1 MTPMN
6 IAMTTLLNGI
16 CLGAILAAAMMLL
29 LKFLPRLNPTTRFTV
44 LWMTLLAVVA
54 LLATP
59 LTPYPSSPKPR
70 IESLVVVSPS
80 PGGIPAPAPAP
91 VDRPGRKTHASHV
104 DSVVA
109 QSPASTSEQGLERP
123 LSQSA
128 STTFLPAASPSEH
141 SLIRIHSA
149 KFLRALAIV
158 WVMFSLVLLAR
169 LAAGYCVL
177 RSLKSSAT
185 PASPDWQL
193 RVSRLCATHG
203 IRRQLQLLVSSHGSG
218 PMSLGFFRPT
228 IVLPRTLLETLSHSE
243 LEQIVLHELAHLHR
257 RDDWS
262 NLVQKLIEAV
272 LPIQPAVYWLG
283 YQMSLAREMA
293 CDDWVIAATGTPRP
307 YAAALTKVAE
317 LSQWQRAGVLAA
329 GAVGN
334 RSQLFRRVRQMLDRT
349 RNAAPKLTVMPLAS
363 ALAVV
368 VGLTCLSTRAPQLIA
383 FAQSVAPA
391 SSPAK
396 PIAPGAP
403 PAPQSPRAPMT
414 VTVATLAPRAPR
426 IPAAPPSAIAALAPS
441 APLAPQ
447 AELSPTSPPSP
458 LSPPSPQS
466 PLPPMSP
473 PAPMAPVASQ
483 QSGDSHVHIT
493 TRNGWTSV
501 SITIEGTVE
510 FSDDDTD
517 VKSLS
522 RNGRFRLDDGGLLSK
537 RGYEVKADGAGNLT
551 RTYSVGWSTRPM
563 DDEGRAWLARTLPQ
577 VIRDSGIGAGPRVAR
592 ILRQGGPQ
600 AVLTEIGRIHSD
612 GAKRVY
618 LEQLFSQAAT
628 LKPSDLKD
636 ASRLIRSISSDG
648 DKAQVII
655 TVDANYFAT
664 DLRSYLF
671 DAAASITSDGDK
683 RMVLSDIVRKDG
695 GSSDTLAS
703 AARAARHISS
713 DGDKAE
719 VLIELAS
726 PYRPAGG
733 VDMAYFDAANSISSD
748 GDHARVLSKML
759 AWHGDDHNTLTRTLL
774 SARRI
779 SSDGDKARVL
789 KEAVASYNEDAAVGK
804 AFFEAANS
812 ISSNGDHQQVL
823 VSLAQ
828 KQGIGADTLADI
840 ASSAQ
845 RISSAGDKAR
855 VLIELAGTNVEPAR
869 DAFFAAANS
878 INSDGDRSRV
888 LMVVLDKPGI
898 SSSLA
903 VAAIQSATGISSDG
917 DKARVLLDA
926 AERYSSDPA
935 VNAALRKAV
944 ESLHSDG
951 DYRTVMSR
959 IGRHEASL

>member
-1 MTPMN
+1 MTLMN

-16 CLGAILAAAMMLL
+16 YLGALLAAAMMLL
-29 LKFLPRLNPTTRFTV
+29 LKLFPRLNPTTRFTV
-44 LWMTLLAVVA
+44 LWITLLAVVV
-54 LLATP
+54 LLAAP
-59 LTPYPSSPKPR
+59 LTPRRSSRAPR

-80 PGGIPAPAPAP
+80 PVLIPASTPAQ
-91 VDRPGRKTHASHV
+91 VYRPGRRTQDPHV
-104 DSVVA
+104 DVLAA
-109 QSPASTSEQGLERP
+109 QRSASTSEQRLETP
-123 LSQSA
+123 LSQNA
-128 STTFLPAASPSEH
+128 SRTSLSAASPSEH

-149 KFLRALAIV
+149 KSLRALAMV
-158 WVMFSLVLLAR
+158 WMTFSLVLLAR
-169 LAAGYCVL
+169 LAAAYWVL
-177 RSLKSSAT
+177 RGLKSGAP

-193 RVSRLCATHG
+193 RFSRLCATHG
-203 IRRQLQLLVSSHGSG
+203 IRRQPQLLVSSHVNG

-228 IVLPRTLLETLSHSE
+228 IVIPCMLFETLSHSE
-243 LEQIVLHELAHLHR
+243 LQQIVLHEIAHLHR

-262 NLVQKLIEAV
+262 NLAQKLIEAA

-317 LSQWQRAGVLAA
+317 FSQWRRAGVLAA
-329 GAVGN
+329 GASGN
-334 RSQLFRRVRQMLDRT
+334 RSQLFRRVRQMLDHT
-349 RNAAPKLTVMPLAS
+349 RNAAPKITVIPLAS

-368 VGLTCLSTRAPQLIA
+368 VGLTCLSARAPQLIA

-396 PIAPGAP
+396 PIAPKAA
-403 PAPQSPRAPMT
+403 PAPQSPRAHTAMT
-414 VTVATLAPRAPR
+414 VAALAPRAPMV
-426 IPAAPPSAIAALAPS
+426 PAAPASAVAVLAPS
-441 APLAPQ
+441 APLASQ
-447 AELSPTSPPSP
+447 VELSPVSPPSP
-458 LSPPSPQS
+458 LSPPSPAS
-466 PLPPMSP
+466 PLSPMSP
-473 PAPMAPVASQ
+473 LAPMAPAASQ
-483 QSGDSHVHIT
+483 QSDESHVHIT
-493 TRNGWTSV
+493 TRNGWMSV
-501 SITIEGTVE
+501 SITIDGTIE
-510 FSDDDTD
+510 FTDDDTD

-522 RNGRFRLDDGGLLSK
+522 PNGRFRLEDGGLLSK
-537 RGYEVKADGAGNLT
+537 RAYEVKADAAGNLN
-551 RTYSVGWSTRPM
+551 RSYSVGWSTKPI

-577 VIRDSGIGAGPRVAR
+577 LIRDSGIGAGPRVVR

-612 GAKRVY
+612 GSKRVY
-618 LEQLFSQAAT
+618 LEQLFSQAT

-636 ASRLIRSISSDG
+636 AAKLIRNISSDG
-648 DKAQVII
+648 DKAQVIL

-671 DAAASITSDGDK
+671 DASASINSDGDK
-683 RMVLSDIVRKDG
+683 RRVLSDIIKKDG
-695 GSSDTLAS
+695 GNSETLAS

-719 VLIELAS
+719 VLIEMAI

-759 AWHGDDHNTLTRTLL
+759 ASHGDDHNTLARTLL
-774 SARRI
+774 SAQRI

-789 KEAVASYNEDAAVGK
+789 KEAVASYNEDAPVRK

-812 ISSNGDHQQVL
+812 ISSDGDHQQVL
-823 VSLAQ
+823 VPLAQ

-840 ASSAQ
+840 ANSAK
-845 RISSAGDKAR
+845 RISSAGDKAH

-898 SSSLA
+898 SSSLVVA
-903 VAAIQSATGISSDG
+903 VIQSATGISSDG

-926 AERYSSDPA
+926 AERYSSDAA
-935 VNAALRKAV
+935 VNASLRKAV

>member
-1 MTPMN
+1 
-6 IAMTTLLNGI
+6 
-16 CLGAILAAAMMLL
+16 
-29 LKFLPRLNPTTRFTV
+29 
-44 LWMTLLAVVA
+44 
-54 LLATP
+54 
-59 LTPYPSSPKPR
+59 
-70 IESLVVVSPS
+70 
-80 PGGIPAPAPAP
+80 
-91 VDRPGRKTHASHV
+91 
-104 DSVVA
+104 
-109 QSPASTSEQGLERP
+109 
-123 LSQSA
+123 
-128 STTFLPAASPSEH
+128 
-141 SLIRIHSA
+141 
-149 KFLRALAIV
+149 
-158 WVMFSLVLLAR
+158 
-169 LAAGYCVL
+169 
-177 RSLKSSAT
+177 
-185 PASPDWQL
+185 
-193 RVSRLCATHG
+193 
-203 IRRQLQLLVSSHGSG
+203 
-218 PMSLGFFRPT
+218 
-228 IVLPRTLLETLSHSE
+228 
-243 LEQIVLHELAHLHR
+243 
-257 RDDWS
+257 
-262 NLVQKLIEAV
+262 
-272 LPIQPAVYWLG
+272 
-283 YQMSLAREMA
+283 
-293 CDDWVIAATGTPRP
+293 
-307 YAAALTKVAE
+307 
-317 LSQWQRAGVLAA
+317 
-329 GAVGN
+329 
-334 RSQLFRRVRQMLDRT
+334 
-349 RNAAPKLTVMPLAS
+349 
-363 ALAVV
+363 
-368 VGLTCLSTRAPQLIA
+368 
-383 FAQSVAPA
+383 
-391 SSPAK
+391 
-396 PIAPGAP
+396 
-403 PAPQSPRAPMT
+403 
-414 VTVATLAPRAPR
+414 
-426 IPAAPPSAIAALAPS
+426 
-441 APLAPQ
+441 
-447 AELSPTSPPSP
+447 
-458 LSPPSPQS
+458 
-466 PLPPMSP
+466 MSP
-473 PAPMAPVASQ
+473 PAPMAPVASE

-522 RNGRFRLDDGGLLSK
+522 HDGRFRLDDGGLLSK

-612 GAKRVY
+612 GSKRVY

-628 LKPSDLKD
+628 LKPSDLKN

-683 RMVLSDIVRKDG
+683 RRVLSDIVRKDG

-719 VLIELAS
+719 VLIEMAT

-759 AWHGDDHNTLTRTLL
+759 ARHGDDHNTLTRTLL

-789 KEAVASYNEDAAVGK
+789 KEALASYNEDAAVSK

-812 ISSNGDHQQVL
+812 ISSDGDHQQVL

-828 KQGIGADTLADI
+828 KQGIGADTLAGI
-840 ASSAQ
+840 ASSTQ

-855 VLIELAGTNVEPAR
+855 VLIELAGTNIEPAR

>member
-1 MTPMN
+1 MTSMN

-29 LKFLPRLNPTTRFTV
+29 LKFFPRLNPTTRFTI
-44 LWMTLLAVVA
+44 LWMILLAVVA

-59 LTPYPSSPKPR
+59 LTPRPSSPEPR
-70 IESLVVVSPS
+70 IEALVAVSPS
-80 PGGIPAPAPAP
+80 PVGIPAATLAP
-91 VDRPGRKTHASHV
+91 VYRPGRKTHASHV
-104 DSVVA
+104 DSVAA
-109 QSPASTSEQGLERP
+109 QSPASTSEERLETP

-128 STTFLPAASPSEH
+128 STTSLPAASPSEH

-185 PASPDWQL
+185 PASPDWQQ
-193 RVSRLCATHG
+193 RFSRLGATHG
-203 IRRQLQLLVSSHGSG
+203 IRRQPQLLVSSHVSG

-228 IVLPRTLLETLSHSE
+228 IVIPRTLLETLSHSE

-257 RDDWS
+257 CDDWS
-262 NLVQKLIEAV
+262 NLAQKLIEAM
-272 LPIQPAVYWLG
+272 LPLQPAVYWLG
-283 YQMSLAREMA
+283 CQLSLAREMA

-349 RNAAPKLTVMPLAS
+349 RNAAPKLTVIPLAS

-368 VGLTCLSTRAPQLIA
+368 VGLTCLSARAPQLIA

-396 PIAPGAP
+396 PIAPGATL
-403 PAPQSPRAPMT
+403 APQSPRAPMT
-414 VTVATLAPRAPR
+414 MTVAALAPRAPM

-447 AELSPTSPPSP
+447 GELSPTSPPSP
-458 LSPPSPQS
+458 LSPPSPPS
-466 PLPPMSP
+466 PLSPMSP

-501 SITIEGTVE
+501 SITMDGTVE
-510 FSDDDTD
+510 FTDDDTD

-522 RNGRFRLDDGGLLSK
+522 PNGRFRLEDGGLLS
-537 RGYEVKADGAGNLT
+537 RRVYEVKADAASNLT
-551 RTYSVGWSTRPM
+551 RTYSVGWSTKPM

-600 AVLTEIGRIHSD
+600 AVLTEIGRIQSD
-612 GAKRVY
+612 GSKRVY
-618 LEQLFSQAAT
+618 LEQLFSQAT

-636 ASRLIRSISSDG
+636 ASRLVRSISSDG

-655 TVDANYFAT
+655 IVDANYFAT
-664 DLRSYLF
+664 DLRAYLF
-671 DAAASITSDGDK
+671 DAAESISSDGDK
-683 RMVLSDIVRKDG
+683 RRVLSDIVKKDG
-695 GSSDTLAS
+695 GSLETLAS

-719 VLIELAS
+719 VLIEMAT

-733 VDMAYFDAANSISSD
+733 VDMAYFGAANSISSD
-748 GDHARVLSKML
+748 GDKARVLSKML
-759 AWHGDDHNTLTRTLL
+759 ASHGDDRNTLTRTLL
-774 SARRI
+774 SAQRI

-789 KEAVASYNEDAAVGK
+789 KEAVASYSEDASGRK
-804 AFFEAANS
+804 AFFDGVNS
-812 ISSNGDHQQVL
+812 ISSDGDHQQLL

-828 KQGIGADTLADI
+828 KQGIGADTVGSI
-840 ASSAQ
+840 ANSAQ

-855 VLIELAGTNVEPAR
+855 VLIELARTNVEPAR
-869 DAFFAAANS
+869 DAFFAAADS

-898 SSSLA
+898 SSSL
-903 VAAIQSATGISSDG
+903 VIAAIQSAIGISSDG